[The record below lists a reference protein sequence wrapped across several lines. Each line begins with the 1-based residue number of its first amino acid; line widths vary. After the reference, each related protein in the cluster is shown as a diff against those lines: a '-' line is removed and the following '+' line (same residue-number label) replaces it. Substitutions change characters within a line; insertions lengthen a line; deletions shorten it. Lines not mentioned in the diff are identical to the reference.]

1 MTFVITLSQHA
12 QLTLDLIDRLNNTHD
27 EDDKEMLYE
36 IQAVIKEATIT
47 EDGQAVLEA
56 DGEIIE
62 LLQEWL

>member
-12 QLTLDLIDRLNNTHD
+12 QITLDLTDRISNAHD
-27 EDDKEMLYE
+27 DDDKEMLYE